1 MAENGV
7 SGTLLPLLFFF
18 VVVVVAVL
26 VSFLHFVKK
35 IFTRVIICFKSKS
48 SHCNVMIS
56 MPSASHL
63 CRNLS

>member
-1 MAENGV
+1 VAENGV

-35 IFTRVIICFKSKS
+35 YFLQGLSFVLNQKVRT
-48 SHCNVMIS
+48 VM
-56 MPSASHL
+56 
-63 CRNLS
+63 